1 MLVIEYLASLSE
13 SNPLIMGSARFIYV
27 KQTVMKTIATLIFI
41 LFIGVAAQAQ
51 NTTEQI
57 TIDAIEMTTV
67 TSTENKEVTLEK
79 TNEVARL
86 YKYKNS
92 RVKKALSFT
101 TKRNKAIMA

>member
-1 MLVIEYLASLSE
+1 
-13 SNPLIMGSARFIYV
+13 
-27 KQTVMKTIATLIFI
+27 MKTITILIFV

-51 NTTEQI
+51 TATEQVKVE
-57 TIDAIEMTTV
+57 TIEMTIV

-86 YKYKNS
+86 YKFKNS

-101 TKRNKAIMA
+101 TKRNKSKMA